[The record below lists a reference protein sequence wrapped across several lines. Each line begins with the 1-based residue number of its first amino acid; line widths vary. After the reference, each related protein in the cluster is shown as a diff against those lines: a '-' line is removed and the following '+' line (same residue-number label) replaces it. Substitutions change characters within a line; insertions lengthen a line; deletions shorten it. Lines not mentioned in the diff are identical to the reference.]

1 MGLLHWWFELPLK
14 KSCGHSDGAP
24 SSEVR
29 GNGVV
34 GPQEFLLEWRYAA
47 TPGVEMPG
55 MVWGTSKFRFKS
67 PVTCMPQAP
76 GVGAAATGYTTKND
90 RNSNLFIHFIFDSP
104 LAEES
109 KLVTN
114 RGAAVLRMHWSAA
127 QEPALHNGGWTSVY
141 S

>member
-47 TPGVEMPG
+47 SPGVEMPG

-67 PVTCMPQAP
+67 PVTCIPQAP

-90 RNSNLFIHFIFDSP
+90 RNSNLFIHFISILLLP
-104 LAEES
+104 KKSNSSRIAELRS
-109 KLVTN
+109 CALVFFLSV
-114 RGAAVLRMHWSAA
+114 GSGLRRK
-127 QEPALHNGGWTSVY
+127 VIY
-141 S
+141 